1 LAAVRLLLA
10 NQNTPHYQR
19 RFALHRVAHI
29 GSAQRFAA
37 AIISILSLYS
47 VFKVRKIG

>member
-1 LAAVRLLLA
+1 LAAVRLLLG
-10 NQNTPHYQR
+10 NQNTPHHQR

-37 AIISILSLYS
+37 AIACVLSLYS
-47 VFKVRKIG
+47 IFKVRIVG